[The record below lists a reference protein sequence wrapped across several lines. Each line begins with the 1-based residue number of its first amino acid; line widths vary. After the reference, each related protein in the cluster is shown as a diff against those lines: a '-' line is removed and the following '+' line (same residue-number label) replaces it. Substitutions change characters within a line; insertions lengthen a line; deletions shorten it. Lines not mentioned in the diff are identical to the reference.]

1 MFKFLFVIFFFF
13 VLLVFLMG
21 FSILRTIKNLF
32 LGSGNSVRRGERR
45 RQTNRDTSGRRATAR
60 DDEGAAD
67 PSPYVHRRKIFAKD
81 EGEYVDY
88 EEVK

>member
-13 VLLVFLMG
+13 ILLVFLMG
-21 FSILRTIKNLF
+21 FSVLRTFKRIF
-32 LGSGNSVRRGERR
+32 FGSGSSSNSTG
-45 RQTNRDTSGRRATAR
+45 QHRRAANSGNTAN
-60 DDEGAAD
+60 DAYQDE
-67 PSPYVHRRKIFAKD
+67 SQRNQQRKKIFAKD